1 MFLVNHLLNWSVN
14 LYPCWT
20 IVAGNDY
27 DDLND
32 EKHDTMSEIEYD
44 KYATKEGFKIINIY
58 CDNLYLHY
66 FWHDYIIY

>member
-1 MFLVNHLLNWSVN
+1 MFLVNHLLNWSEH
-14 LYPCWT
+14 LYPRFT

-44 KYATKEGFKIINIY
+44 KYATKEGLK
-58 CDNLYLHY
+58 L
-66 FWHDYIIY
+66 